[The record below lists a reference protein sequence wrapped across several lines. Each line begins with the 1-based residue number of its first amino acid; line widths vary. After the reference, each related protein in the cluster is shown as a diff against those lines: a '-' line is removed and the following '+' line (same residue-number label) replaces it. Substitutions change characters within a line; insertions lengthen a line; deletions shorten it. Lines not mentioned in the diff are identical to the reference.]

1 VEKLATNGYAC
12 AVAAKNKSKGRHR
25 PVSDAPRSHEVQG
38 AFDLQVKASQRRDEL
53 LAEAR
58 ELKAAGRVREARRL
72 TREAQTIQRWLT
84 ALEGE
89 FRRTRRTN

>member
-1 VEKLATNGYAC
+1 MNGYAC
-12 AVAAKNKSKGRHR
+12 AVAAKNKSKGRPK
-25 PVSDAPRSHEVQG
+25 PVSDASGSQDVQE
-38 AFDLQVKASQRRDEL
+38 AFDLQVKATQRRDEL

-58 ELKAAGRVREARRL
+58 EHQAAGRVREARRL